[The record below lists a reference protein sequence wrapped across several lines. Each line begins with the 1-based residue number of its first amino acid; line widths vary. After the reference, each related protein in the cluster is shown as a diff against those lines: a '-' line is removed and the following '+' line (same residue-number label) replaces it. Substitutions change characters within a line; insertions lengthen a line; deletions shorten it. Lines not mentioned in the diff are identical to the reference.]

1 MISLKPEFA
10 KRVKRTHIF
19 PIFAALFLLFITGCN
34 PSLRFASV
42 KYNAADINR
51 LLNDTNM
58 DYLTIQN
65 NATDAGNYKKPFTLV
80 SYARTKDGGFVD
92 TARYDLPPVA
102 GSKPKTFK
110 GKTVLGNFMLSRDSI
125 VAILT
130 DPKTKQRNK
139 DFAYLLFTPYRDKA
153 NGYLYFDVQADNRVF
168 GMDGGSA
175 ALALRPCP
183 PATWCRPRVP
193 TDK

>member
-10 KRVKRTHIF
+10 KRIKRTINF
-19 PIFAALFLLFITGCN
+19 PVFAVLFLLVITSCN

-42 KYNAADINR
+42 KYDAAAINH
-51 LLNDTNM
+51 LLDSTKM

-65 NATDAGNYKKPFTLV
+65 NATDAGNYKKPFTLI
-80 SYARTKDGGFVD
+80 SYARTDDGGFVD
-92 TARYDLPPVA
+92 TAGYDLTPVE
-102 GSKPKTFK
+102 SIKPRTFK
-110 GKTVLGNFMLSRDSI
+110 GKTILGNFTFPRDEILAI
-125 VAILT
+125 VNN
-130 DPKTKQRNK
+130 PKTGQRDK
-139 DFAYLLFTPYRDKA
+139 DFNYLLFTPLRDKA
-153 NGYLYFDVQADNRVF
+153 YGYLYFDVQRDNSVR

-175 ALALRPCP
+175 KVLRPCP